1 MMTIGGV
8 GLALGAVFL
17 YMLSRPEKAAAAES
31 GVGGQTSNAASG
43 AGSRT
48 PGQRA
53 A

>member
-1 MMTIGGV
+1 MMTIAGV
-8 GLALGAVFL
+8 GLVLGAVFL
-17 YMLSRPEKAAAAES
+17 YMLSRPEKAAAES
-31 GVGGQTSNAASG
+31 GLGGGTSNAASG